1 MSPRDV
7 RERKQILLVLFVAA
21 FFFWDFRMHMYIHFG
36 RPFWKERGTKQKKI
50 FKTVSPRNTNL
61 PLKKQ
66 TTKLFLSSATPC
78 GACFHPSEKYTRR
91 ANGSGIRVAVVRVVV
106 VARCGVEFIHA
117 LSHFFPL
124 GVLVAL
130 FHF

>member
-21 FFFWDFRMHMYIHFG
+21 FFFGTFVCIHFG

-66 TTKLFLSSATPC
+66 TTTFFLSSATPC

>member
-7 RERKQILLVLFVAA
+7 RERKKILLVLFVAA
-21 FFFWDFRMHMYIHFG
+21 FFFGGDFRMHT
-36 RPFWKERGTKQKKI
+36 FWSTFLERKRDQTEENFQNCLA
-50 FKTVSPRNTNL
+50 RNTNL

-66 TTKLFLSSATPC
+66 TTTFFLSSATPC

>member
-1 MSPRDV
+1 MHTF
-7 RERKQILLVLFVAA
+7 LVALF
-21 FFFWDFRMHMYIHFG
+21 G
-36 RPFWKERGTKQKKI
+36 KKEGQKKKKI

-61 PLKKQ
+61 PLTKQ
-66 TTKLFLSSATPC
+66 TTTFFLSSATPC

-91 ANGSGIRVAVVRVVV
+91 ANGSGIRVAVVRVVD
-106 VARCGVEFIHA
+106 VARCGVEFVRA

>member
-21 FFFWDFRMHMYIHFG
+21 FFLGTFVCIHFG

-66 TTKLFLSSATPC
+66 TTTFFLSSATPC

>member
-21 FFFWDFRMHMYIHFG
+21 FFFGTFVCIHFG

-66 TTKLFLSSATPC
+66 TTTFFLSSATPC

-91 ANGSGIRVAVVRVVV
+91 ANASGIRVAVVRVVV
-106 VARCGVEFIHA
+106 VARCGIEFIHA
-117 LSHFFPL
+117 LSLFFPL

>member
-1 MSPRDV
+1 
-7 RERKQILLVLFVAA
+7 
-21 FFFWDFRMHMYIHFG
+21 MHTFG

-66 TTKLFLSSATPC
+66 TTTFFLSSATPC

-106 VARCGVEFIHA
+106 VARCGVEFSHA

>member
-21 FFFWDFRMHMYIHFG
+21 FFFGTFVCIHFG

-66 TTKLFLSSATPC
+66 TTTFFLSSATPC

-91 ANGSGIRVAVVRVVV
+91 ANASGIRVAVVRVVV

>member
-1 MSPRDV
+1 MHTYILVDLFGKKEEQNR
-7 RERKQILLVLFVAA
+7 RKFSKLS
-21 FFFWDFRMHMYIHFG
+21 R
-36 RPFWKERGTKQKKI
+36 
-50 FKTVSPRNTNL
+50 PRNTNL

-66 TTKLFLSSATPC
+66 TTTFFLSSATPC

-106 VARCGVEFIHA
+106 VARCGVEFVRA

>member
-1 MSPRDV
+1 MHTFLVDLFGKKEGQNRRKFSKLS
-7 RERKQILLVLFVAA
+7 RE
-21 FFFWDFRMHMYIHFG
+21 
-36 RPFWKERGTKQKKI
+36 
-50 FKTVSPRNTNL
+50 RNTNL

-66 TTKLFLSSATPC
+66 TTTFFLSSATPC

-91 ANGSGIRVAVVRVVV
+91 ANASGIRVAVVRVVV

>member
-21 FFFWDFRMHMYIHFG
+21 FFLGLSYAYIFG
-36 RPFWKERGTKQKKI
+36 RPFWKERGTKKKKF
-50 FKTVSPRNTNL
+50 FKTVSPHNTNL

-66 TTKLFLSSATPC
+66 TTTFFLSSATPC

>member
-7 RERKQILLVLFVAA
+7 RERKQILLLLFVAA
-21 FFFWDFRMHMYIHFG
+21 FFGGTFVCIHLVDLFG
-36 RPFWKERGTKQKKI
+36 KKEGQNRRKFSKL
-50 FKTVSPRNTNL
+50 SRERNTNL

-66 TTKLFLSSATPC
+66 TTTFFLSSATPC

>member
-21 FFFWDFRMHMYIHFG
+21 FFLGGTFVCIHTFWSTFL
-36 RPFWKERGTKQKKI
+36 ERKRN
-50 FKTVSPRNTNL
+50 KTEENFQNCLARNTNL

-66 TTKLFLSSATPC
+66 TTTFFLSSATPC

-106 VARCGVEFIHA
+106 VARCGVEFIRA

>member
-21 FFFWDFRMHMYIHFG
+21 FFLGLSYAYIFG

-66 TTKLFLSSATPC
+66 TTTFFLSSATPC

-106 VARCGVEFIHA
+106 VARCGVEFVRA

>member
-21 FFFWDFRMHMYIHFG
+21 FFLGGTFVCIHFG

-66 TTKLFLSSATPC
+66 TTTFFLSSATPC

-106 VARCGVEFIHA
+106 VARCGVEFVRA

>member
-7 RERKQILLVLFVAA
+7 RERTQILLVLFVAA
-21 FFFWDFRMHMYIHFG
+21 FFFGTFVCIHILVDLFG
-36 RPFWKERGTKQKKI
+36 KKEGQNRRKFSKL
-50 FKTVSPRNTNL
+50 SRLNNTNL

-66 TTKLFLSSATPC
+66 TTTFFLSSATPC

-91 ANGSGIRVAVVRVVV
+91 ANASGIRVAVVRVVV
-106 VARCGVEFIHA
+106 VARCGIEFIHA
-117 LSHFFPL
+117 LSLFFPL

>member
-21 FFFWDFRMHMYIHFG
+21 FFFGTFVCIHFWST
-36 RPFWKERGTKQKKI
+36 FLERKRD
-50 FKTVSPRNTNL
+50 KTEENFQNCLARNTNL

-66 TTKLFLSSATPC
+66 TTTFFLSSATPC

-91 ANGSGIRVAVVRVVV
+91 ANASGIRVAVVRVVV